1 MPDKKKVLLVDDD
14 ADFIAINRIAIE
26 AAGCEVIS
34 ASNGR
39 TGGDLARSQRPD
51 VIVLD
56 VMMDTPTEGF
66 ELARDLRADPDLR
79 TTPLIMLTGVNQE
92 DIPWRFDKDEEWL
105 PVDVFL
111 DKPVDTERL
120 VAEIRKAVG
129 A

>member
-1 MPDKKKVLLVDDD
+1 MRVLLIDDD

-26 AAGCEVIS
+26 AAGYEVVA
-34 ASNGR
+34 ASNASV
-39 TGGDLARSQRPD
+39 GGEAARLERPD

-66 ELARDLRADPDLR
+66 ELARDLRSDPDLKA
-79 TTPLIMLTGVNQE
+79 TPLIMLTGVNQE
-92 DIPWRFDKDEEWL
+92 DIPWRFDKDEDWL

-120 VAEIRKAVG
+120 VAEINKAVDH
-129 A
+129 